1 MEERYIAAVDL
12 GSSKIALTVAK
23 ISGDDVQIL
32 YYRERPS
39 DGIRNSAVFN
49 PQRASVPIK
58 EAVEEAEN
66 ELKIKIMQVVVGL
79 PRCDVRQE
87 IANAKV
93 ERTDP
98 EESISA
104 EEVEGLKSL
113 AQDEYPLQN
122 PDKEE
127 LYGAIAQSFS
137 DDENFQ
143 LIESDIIGMISQTF
157 EGNFKLFIGKKS
169 SVKTIDKVFN
179 ALGIA
184 IARKYFTPGTISKAV
199 LKDDEMENGVALID
213 FGGGATSVTIY
224 KGRILRYYA
233 AIPFGGAVITSDI
246 RSECSISESLAE
258 NLKLAYGAC
267 QPDRLASLDEKII
280 QIEEEEM
287 GYKQI
292 PVKYLS
298 EIITAR
304 EKEIIDAILYHIQE
318 SGLADSLRSGVVIT
332 GGGANMANLANY
344 IKELSGY
351 NVRKGIPRHLFSAH
365 GCTGVYETS
374 ATGSLGMILAAKAD
388 GLLNCIDAPE
398 YDFMD
403 AEIPAETRTYT
414 PMTDTEKDMFSAMDN
429 IPEENTGV
437 AGEPSEE
444 YTQEPQEEDIPQ
456 ALFSEEEAPVVKT
469 RKKEKEPKVKPP
481 KKERSFSFGKI
492 RWFDKV
498 GKTIGDLYEGVGGA
512 VKEAMEDRE
521 NEEA

>member
-23 ISGDDVQIL
+23 INGEDIQIL
-32 YYRERPS
+32 YYKERPS
-39 DGIRNSAVFN
+39 DGIRNSAVYN
-49 PQRASVPIK
+49 PQKASAPIK
-58 EAVEEAEN
+58 EAVAEAED

-98 EESISA
+98 DESISA

-113 AQDEYPLQN
+113 AQDDYPLQN
-122 PDKEE
+122 PEKDE

-143 LIESDIIGMISQTF
+143 LIENDIIGMISQTF

-169 SVKTIDKVFN
+169 AVKTIDKVFN
-179 ALGIA
+179 NLGIA
-184 IARKYFTPGTISKAV
+184 IAKKYFTPGTISKAV

-267 QPDRLASLDEKII
+267 QPDRLQSLDEKII

-304 EKEIIDAILYHIQE
+304 EKEIIDAILYHIEE

-365 GCTGVYETS
+365 GCAGVYETS
-374 ATGSLGMILAAKAD
+374 STGSLGMILAAKTD
-388 GLLNCIDAPE
+388 GLINCIVAPE
-398 YDFMD
+398 HVFGEEDGITID
-403 AEIPAETRTYT
+403 KADSS
-414 PMTDTEKDMFSAMDN
+414 MTDEEKDKFSEMDN
-429 IPEENTGV
+429 IQEDYTPQPAQEE
-437 AGEPSEE
+437 
-444 YTQEPQEEDIPQ
+444 EPQDEEGQ
-456 ALFSEEEAPVVKT
+456 GKLFTDEQVPVVEKV
-469 RKKEKEPKVKPP
+469 KKPKPPKEPKP
-481 KKERSFSFGKI
+481 KKERKPFNFGKI
-492 RWFDKV
+492 SWFDKV
-498 GKTIGDLYEGVGGA
+498 GKTIGNLYEGVGA
-512 VKEAMEDRE
+512 SVKEAMEDRE

>member
-1 MEERYIAAVDL
+1 MKGGRCEECA
-12 GSSKIALTVAK
+12 G
-23 ISGDDVQIL
+23 
-32 YYRERPS
+32 

-49 PQRASVPIK
+49 PQKASAPIK
-58 EAVEEAEN
+58 EAITEAEE

-98 EESISA
+98 EESISV

-143 LIESDIIGMISQTF
+143 LIESDIIGMISHTF

-179 ALGIA
+179 ELGIA

-224 KGRILRYYA
+224 KGKILRYYA
-233 AIPFGGAVITSDI
+233 AIPFGGAIITSDI

-267 QPDRLASLDEKII
+267 QPDRLQSLDEKII
-280 QIEEEEM
+280 QVEEEEL

-351 NVRKGIPRHLFSAH
+351 NVRKGLPRHLFSAH
-365 GCTGVYETS
+365 GCPGVTETS
-374 ATGSLGMILAAKAD
+374 ATGSLGMILAAKVD
-388 GLLNCIDAPE
+388 GLVNCIDAP
-398 YDFMD
+398 DFD
-403 AEIPAETRTYT
+403 DYAEIPAESEAYS
-414 PMTDTEKDMFSAMDN
+414 PMTETEKDMFSALDS
-429 IPEENTGV
+429 IPEEDSGV
-437 AGEPSEE
+437 SGDSSEE
-444 YTQEPQEEDIPQ
+444 NPDEEYNGN
-456 ALFSEEEAPVVKT
+456 LFTDNEVPIKEKVKKPKAAKVKT
-469 RKKEKEPKVKPP
+469 PKQPKEPKKT
-481 KKERSFSFGKI
+481 FNIGKI
-492 RWFDKV
+492 KWFDKL
-498 GKTIGDLYEGVGGA
+498 GKTIGDLYDGVGA
-512 VKEAMEDRE
+512 SVKEAMEDRE